1 MEPTIANTNPIPP
14 TASAPMPQAPSPMA
28 QPMPQAP
35 MQMGGAPMQMGG
47 APMVGMANNGAYI
60 NNNGGGGIKGW
71 LKDINI
77 LDVTIS
83 AFIVGGIIY
92 AVQYYRFMMLLEKT
106 GYADVSSRISKLESS
121 IAAQKAEQNAS
132 GNMDRMRRRPVM
144 RLG

>member
-28 QPMPQAP
+28 QPMPQ
-35 MQMGGAPMQMGG
+35 APMQMGG

>member
-1 MEPTIANTNPIPP
+1 MEQSIANTNPATPS
-14 TASAPMPQAPSPMA
+14 ASAPMPQAPLPMA
-28 QPMPQAP
+28 QPMPQ
-35 MQMGGAPMQMGG
+35 APMQMGG

>member
-1 MEPTIANTNPIPP
+1 MEQPIANTNPAPP
-14 TASAPMPQAPSPMA
+14 SASAPMPQAPPPMA

-35 MQMGGAPMQMGG
+35 MQMGGAPMG
-47 APMVGMANNGAYI
+47 GMAMNGAYI
-60 NNNGGGGIKGW
+60 NSGGGGVKGW
-71 LKDINI
+71 FKDINI

-92 AVQYYRFMMLLEKT
+92 AVQYYRFMMMLEKT
-106 GYADVSSRISKLESS
+106 GYADLNSRIAKLESS
-121 IAAQKAEQNAS
+121 IAAQKAEMNAS

>member
-1 MEPTIANTNPIPP
+1 MEATIQNTTPAPIS
-14 TASAPMPQAPSPMA
+14 ASAPMPQAPSPMA

-35 MQMGGAPMQMGG
+35 MPQAPMQMGG
-47 APMVGMANNGAYI
+47 TPMVGMANNGAYI
-60 NNNGGGGIKGW
+60 SNGGGGIKAW
-71 LKDINI
+71 FKDINI

-92 AVQYYRFMMLLEKT
+92 SVQYYRFMMMLEKT
-106 GYADVSSRISKLESS
+106 GYADLSSRIAKLESS
-121 IAAQKAEQNAS
+121 IAAQKAEMNAS

>member
-14 TASAPMPQAPSPMA
+14 SASAPMPQAPSPMA

-35 MQMGGAPMQMGG
+35 MQMGGTPMQMGG
-47 APMVGMANNGAYI
+47 TPMVGMANNGAYI
-60 NNNGGGGIKGW
+60 NNGGGGIKAW
-71 LKDINI
+71 FKDINI

-92 AVQYYRFMMLLEKT
+92 SVQYYRFMMMLEKT
-106 GYADVSSRISKLESS
+106 GYADLSSRIAKLESS
-121 IAAQKAEQNAS
+121 IAAQKAEMNAS

>member
-1 MEPTIANTNPIPP
+1 MEQPIANTNPIPP
-14 TASAPMPQAPSPMA
+14 SASAPMPQAPSPMA

-35 MQMGGAPMQMGG
+35 MQMGGAS
-47 APMVGMANNGAYI
+47 MVGMANNGAYI
-60 NNNGGGGIKGW
+60 NNGGGGIKAW
-71 LKDINI
+71 FKDINI

-92 AVQYYRFMMLLEKT
+92 AVQYYRFMMMLEKT
-106 GYADVSSRISKLESS
+106 GYADLNSRIAKLESS
-121 IAAQKAEQNAS
+121 IAAQKAEMNAS

>member
-1 MEPTIANTNPIPP
+1 MEQPIANTNPAPP
-14 TASAPMPQAPSPMA
+14 SASALMPQTPPPMA

-35 MQMGGAPMQMGG
+35 MQMGGAPM
-47 APMVGMANNGAYI
+47 VGMPNNGAYI
-60 NNNGGGGIKGW
+60 NNSGGGIKGW
-71 LKDINI
+71 FKDINI

-92 AVQYYRFMMLLEKT
+92 AVQYYRFMMMLEKT
-106 GYADVSSRISKLESS
+106 GYADLSSRINKLESS
-121 IAAQKAEQNAS
+121 IAAKKAEMNAS

>member
-1 MEPTIANTNPIPP
+1 MEQPIANTNPIPP
-14 TASAPMPQAPSPMA
+14 SASAPMPQAPSPMA
-28 QPMPQAP
+28 QPNPQ
-35 MQMGGAPMQMGG
+35 APMQMGG

-60 NNNGGGGIKGW
+60 NNGGGGIKAW
-71 LKDINI
+71 FKDINI

-92 AVQYYRFMMLLEKT
+92 AVQYYRFMMMLEKT
-106 GYADVSSRISKLESS
+106 GYADLNSRIAKLESS
-121 IAAQKAEQNAS
+121 IAAQKAEMNAS

>member
-1 MEPTIANTNPIPP
+1 MESTIANTNPIPP
-14 TASAPMPQAPSPMA
+14 SASAPMPQAPSPMA

-35 MQMGGAPMQMGG
+35 SPMGGVAPMGG
-47 APMVGMANNGAYI
+47 MPMNGAYI
-60 NNNGGGGIKGW
+60 NNGGGGIKAW
-71 LKDINI
+71 FKDINI

-92 AVQYYRFMMLLEKT
+92 AVQYYRFMMMLEKT
-106 GYADVSSRISKLESS
+106 GYADLNSRIAKLESS
-121 IAAQKAEQNAS
+121 IAAQKAEMNAS

>member
-1 MEPTIANTNPIPP
+1 MEQPIANTNPAPIS
-14 TASAPMPQAPSPMA
+14 ASAPIPQAPSPMA

-35 MQMGGAPMQMGG
+35 PPMGGAPMGG
-47 APMVGMANNGAYI
+47 MPMNGAYI
-60 NNNGGGGIKGW
+60 NNGGGGIKGW
-71 LKDINI
+71 FKDINI

-92 AVQYYRFMMLLEKT
+92 AVQYYRFMMMLEKT
-106 GYADVSSRISKLESS
+106 GYADLSSRISKLESS
-121 IAAQKAEQNAS
+121 IAAQKAEMNAS

>member
-1 MEPTIANTNPIPP
+1 MEQSIANTNPATPS
-14 TASAPMPQAPSPMA
+14 ASALMPQAPLPMA
-28 QPMPQAP
+28 QPMPQ
-35 MQMGGAPMQMGG
+35 APMQMGG

>member
-1 MEPTIANTNPIPP
+1 MEQPIANTNPAPP
-14 TASAPMPQAPSPMA
+14 SASAPMPQAPPPMA
-28 QPMPQAP
+28 QPMPQ
-35 MQMGGAPMQMGG
+35 APMQMGG

>member
-1 MEPTIANTNPIPP
+1 MEQPIANTNPATPS
-14 TASAPMPQAPSPMA
+14 ASAPMPQAPLPMA
-28 QPMPQAP
+28 QPMPQ
-35 MQMGGAPMQMGG
+35 APMQMGG